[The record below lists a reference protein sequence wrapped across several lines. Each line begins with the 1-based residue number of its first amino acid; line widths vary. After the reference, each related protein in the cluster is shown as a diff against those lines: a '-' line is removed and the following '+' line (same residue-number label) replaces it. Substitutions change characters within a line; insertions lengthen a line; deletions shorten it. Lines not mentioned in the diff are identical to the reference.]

1 MKALADEL
9 KIADHIYFLGS
20 VKDITGLLSAVDF
33 AVFSSINEGIP
44 NGVLE
49 PMAAGL
55 AVTGTDI
62 PGIRVALGDSMT
74 IWLCPP
80 NDKAFLAENILI
92 LAKSSNLRDSIGR
105 LNIERVQKVF
115 SVENMC
121 QLTCN
126 IIVNDL
132 NINNINYTYLT
143 NHVNA

>member
-1 MKALADEL
+1 
-9 KIADHIYFLGS
+9 
-20 VKDITGLLSAVDF
+20 
-33 AVFSSINEGIP
+33 
-44 NGVLE
+44 
-49 PMAAGL
+49 
-55 AVTGTDI
+55 
-62 PGIRVALGDSMT
+62 MT